1 MPDAGS
7 AFSFG
12 SNIIGSG
19 MEAAAGR
26 EAAEIKAAVDREA
39 LNAQQAELARTRRSF
54 EPFLNL
60 DLTRSEGMPNL
71 DIYGAM
77 TTLSPYGQQAAEELV
92 NLLGLQR
99 GVTYQAPGPAMGG
112 AGEGQLSPTG
122 TYTRP
127 GASASQQATLDRLSQ
142 DPLFLAKVKSGEEA
156 LLQNASATGGLRGG
170 NVQAALAQFR
180 PQMLSEEIAN
190 RIAQLS
196 GIVEAGSGQE
206 FDAIRIAQSSAAQQ
220 AAAAGQAGQTMAN
233 IFGNLAQSQAQRAAS
248 SGQAFAGSVIRGLPG
263 YAGEYEG
270 RTGRSI
276 FG

>member
-1 MPDAGS
+1 MPDAPS

-12 SNIIGSG
+12 SNVIGSG
-19 MEAAAGR
+19 MEAAAGK
-26 EAAEIKAAVDREA
+26 EAAEVKAAVDREA
-39 LNAQQAELARTRRSF
+39 LAMQQAELARTRESF
-54 EPFLNL
+54 APFLNL
-60 DLTRSEGMPNL
+60 DPNRSSGFARQ
-71 DIYGAM
+71 DIFTAG

-92 NLLGLQR
+92 NLLGLQQ
-99 GVTYQAPGPAMGG
+99 GVTYQAPGPGMGG
-112 AGEGQLSPTG
+112 AGVGQQIPTG
-122 TYTRP
+122 TFTRP

-142 DPLFLAKVKSGEEA
+142 DPLFLAKVKAGEEA

-180 PQMLSEEIAN
+180 PQMLSAEIAN

-206 FDAIRIAQSSAAQQ
+206 FDALRIAQSSAAQQ

-233 IFGNLAQSQAQRAAS
+233 IFGNLAKAEGERAAS